1 MLHLIYPCAKCICS
15 GCQSLWLVSPT
26 CTHLSWPCHE
36 LHSGLCIPL
45 APTCPGLDISFP
57 LDLVWPSHC
66 LCCSA
71 WPGHHGC
78 AAADRREVL
87 AQRGTVPCISMHV
100 GCSGLQ
106 SCSCMHFCVACT
118 ALSLTFQCCLV
129 TALALILQCCLAQP
143 LPGSC
148 LLPGQ
153 DQAVFGW
160 ET

>member
-1 MLHLIYPCAKCICS
+1 M
-15 GCQSLWLVSPT
+15 SPS

-66 LCCSA
+66 LRCSA
-71 WPGHHGC
+71 WPGDHGC
-78 AAADRREVL
+78 GAADRREVL
-87 AQRGTVPCISMHV
+87 AQRGPVPCIAMHV
-100 GCSGLQ
+100 SCSGLQ
-106 SCSCMHFCVACT
+106 SCSCMHFCLACT
-118 ALSLTFQCCLV
+118 ALSLTLQCCLV

-148 LLPGQ
+148 LLSGQ

-160 ET
+160 ETCRLGKVATTCGTSSRKQKLVR